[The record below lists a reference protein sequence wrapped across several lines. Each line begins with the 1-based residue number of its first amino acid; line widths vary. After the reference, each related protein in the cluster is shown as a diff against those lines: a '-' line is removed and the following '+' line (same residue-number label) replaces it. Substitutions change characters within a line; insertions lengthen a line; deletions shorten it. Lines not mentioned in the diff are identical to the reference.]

1 MKNLE
6 LYTITEDIVNQATI
20 AEVIKLLLLNHLSFS
35 DCLIGEQLEIKEFN
49 NCRESGYVYRVIN
62 SKQDITFS
70 VYEHRNSD
78 DIIINGCFTKDLKTY
93 GAYNGDS
100 KWDYLNNFSYD
111 QHYAVARQLGEY
123 LRQSYLGLF
132 NESILKGGK

>member
-6 LYTITEDIVNQATI
+6 LYTITEDVVNQATI

-35 DCLIGEQLEIKEFN
+35 DCLIGEQLEIKKFN
-49 NCRESGYVYRVIN
+49 NCRESGYMYRVIN

-78 DIIINGCFTKDLKTY
+78 EIIINGGFTSNIKPH
-93 GAYNGDS
+93 GIYNGGS
-100 KWDYLNNFSYD
+100 KWDYLNNFMYNE
-111 QHYAVARQLGEY
+111 HYAVAKRLREY
-123 LRQSYLGLF
+123 LEQSYVGTF
-132 NESILKGGK
+132 DESALIGG

>member
-78 DIIINGCFTKDLKTY
+78 EMIINGGFTSNIKPH
-93 GAYNGDS
+93 GIYNGGS
-100 KWDYLNNFSYD
+100 KWDYLNNFKYNE
-111 QHYAVARQLGEY
+111 HYAVAKKLREY
-123 LRQSYLGLF
+123 LEQSYIGVF
-132 NESILKGGK
+132 DESVLKGGS